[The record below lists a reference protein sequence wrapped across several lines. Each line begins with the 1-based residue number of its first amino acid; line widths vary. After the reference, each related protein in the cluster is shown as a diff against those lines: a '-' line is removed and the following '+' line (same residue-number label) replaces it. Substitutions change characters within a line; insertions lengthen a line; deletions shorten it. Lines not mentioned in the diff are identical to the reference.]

1 MVANT
6 HLWQQIGSV
15 SISYGSKYA
24 FVVANRHCEYLLRQQ
39 ICTEYLLR
47 QQIRTYGSK
56 YAQQSNSLS
65 LSLFRFLPAYLLPF
79 LLFNFSIIQTTL
91 KLVLFTVHLHLHFLF
106 HGSGKFQTVAATVR
120 VTARILPEKRS
131 KYSVVGTKTKKNP

>member
-1 MVANT
+1 MVNSHRIALS
-6 HLWQQIGSV
+6 HGELLAHRFFSHGEV
-15 SISYGSKYA
+15 SP
-24 FVVANRHCEYLLRQQ
+24 HC
-39 ICTEYLLR
+39 
-47 QQIRTYGSK
+47 SP
-56 YAQQSNSLS
+56 S

-120 VTARILPEKRS
+120 VTARIVPEKRS
-131 KYSVVGTKTKKNP
+131 KYSVIGTKTKKNQ